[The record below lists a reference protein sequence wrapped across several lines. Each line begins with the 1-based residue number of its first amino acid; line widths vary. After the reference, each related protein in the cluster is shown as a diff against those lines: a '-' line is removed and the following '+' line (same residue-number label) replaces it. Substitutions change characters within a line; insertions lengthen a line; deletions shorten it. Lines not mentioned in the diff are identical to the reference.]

1 MKNIAFIKFGGLS
14 SGGTEVSFQ
23 NVAISLSKKY
33 NVDYL
38 YCDSAPY
45 IGSDWIHPDTDM
57 FRKKIMEESDVKLKK
72 FVVEYK
78 DVTTRIHRW
87 INTDFWKIF
96 DEKKYD
102 LIFFTNA
109 GAPEYPYIEILDTP
123 LINIITVNGGVFD
136 QDNLYKTILISNDS
150 SKVWIKQ
157 GGNKNKLIVIPLCR
171 EEIKKT
177 KNNFKKDLS
186 INQKFIFGF
195 HQREDD
201 KIFSEVPLKAYKRI
215 ENESNHFLL
224 LGGSKLYSK
233 QCKDLNINNFTQL
246 DFSSDTK
253 IIDKFLNSLNV
264 FCHGRKHGETMG
276 LVLTEAMRYGIP
288 VISHKAESNAQV
300 EVIGNAGKVY
310 SKKNIFQYSNF
321 MKKLE
326 NNSSFYKEISNNAI
340 KRYENVY
347 STHII
352 LKKYEKMIQSLL

>member
-1 MKNIAFIKFGGLS
+1 M
-14 SGGTEVSFQ
+14 
-23 NVAISLSKKY
+23 
-33 NVDYL
+33 
-38 YCDSAPY
+38 
-45 IGSDWIHPDTDM
+45 
-57 FRKKIMEESDVKLKK
+57 
-72 FVVEYK
+72 
-78 DVTTRIHRW
+78 
-87 INTDFWKIF
+87 
-96 DEKKYD
+96 
-102 LIFFTNA
+102 
-109 GAPEYPYIEILDTP
+109 
-123 LINIITVNGGVFD
+123 
-136 QDNLYKTILISNDS
+136 
-150 SKVWIKQ
+150 
-157 GGNKNKLIVIPLCR
+157 
-171 EEIKKT
+171 
-177 KNNFKKDLS
+177 
-186 INQKFIFGF
+186 
-195 HQREDD
+195 
-201 KIFSEVPLKAYKRI
+201 
-215 ENESNHFLL
+215 L

-326 NNSSFYKEISNNAI
+326 NNSSFYDEISNNAI

>member
-45 IGSDWIHPDTDM
+45 IGSDWIHPDTDI

-109 GAPEYPYIEILDTP
+109 GAPEYPYTEILDTP
-123 LINIITVNGGVFD
+123 LINIVTVNGGVFD

-171 EEIKKT
+171 EEIKK
-177 KNNFKKDLS
+177 
-186 INQKFIFGF
+186 
-195 HQREDD
+195 
-201 KIFSEVPLKAYKRI
+201 
-215 ENESNHFLL
+215 
-224 LGGSKLYSK
+224 K
-233 QCKDLNINNFTQL
+233 Q
-246 DFSSDTK
+246 K
-253 IIDKFLNSLNV
+253 II
-264 FCHGRKHGETMG
+264 
-276 LVLTEAMRYGIP
+276 
-288 VISHKAESNAQV
+288 
-300 EVIGNAGKVY
+300 
-310 SKKNIFQYSNF
+310 
-321 MKKLE
+321 
-326 NNSSFYKEISNNAI
+326 
-340 KRYENVY
+340 
-347 STHII
+347 
-352 LKKYEKMIQSLL
+352 